1 VARAL
6 TLADGTEL
14 GVPPELEIIGSQS
27 SSSTRRDK
35 PPSDRTPVPPRPIAE
50 PEAGYKPSKPMPSDL
65 PVGVAEGLP
74 SLTRAER
81 NVLRHLASNKTS
93 REIGQSLYISVRTVQ
108 NHRARICDKLGLRGN
123 NALLGVA
130 LRLRDHLGPP
140 ED

>member
-1 VARAL
+1 
-6 TLADGTEL
+6 
-14 GVPPELEIIGSQS
+14 
-27 SSSTRRDK
+27 
-35 PPSDRTPVPPRPIAE
+35 
-50 PEAGYKPSKPMPSDL
+50 MPSDL

-93 REIGQSLYISVRTVQ
+93 REMWQSLYISVRTVQ